1 VPTELI
7 ETLAAGG
14 AWGVLALALLWI
26 QRESARRLDEQGARL
41 DTMQQEHY
49 RERVE
54 VIERL
59 VDSTATLTANVEGMK
74 DQIDAVQT
82 GIAAGLREMRD
93 HYLEQKLKGSND

>member
-1 VPTELI
+1 MPTELI

-41 DTMQQEHY
+41 DAMMASHY
-49 RERVE
+49 QERVD

-59 VDSTATLTANVEGMK
+59 VDATATLTSHIDGME
-74 DQIDAVQT
+74 DRLDAIQT
-82 GIAAGLREMRD
+82 GISEGLREMRD
-93 HYLEQKLKGSND
+93 HYLEQKLKASKD